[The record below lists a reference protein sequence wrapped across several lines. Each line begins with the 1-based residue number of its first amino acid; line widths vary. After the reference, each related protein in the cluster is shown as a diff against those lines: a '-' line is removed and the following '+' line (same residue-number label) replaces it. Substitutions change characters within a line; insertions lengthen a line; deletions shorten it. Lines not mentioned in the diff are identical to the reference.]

1 MGHLVELV
9 TRLQVITLDSIAP
22 RQSVDYRGALR
33 PAMRSVRHCVRPDE
47 LGPVERSTL
56 SNWRFRTRSKVQTLR
71 RFRRKVIEALI
82 GRFPKRLDK

>member
-1 MGHLVELV
+1 MDHLVELV

-47 LGPVERSTL
+47 LGP
-56 SNWRFRTRSKVQTLR
+56 
-71 RFRRKVIEALI
+71 
-82 GRFPKRLDK
+82 